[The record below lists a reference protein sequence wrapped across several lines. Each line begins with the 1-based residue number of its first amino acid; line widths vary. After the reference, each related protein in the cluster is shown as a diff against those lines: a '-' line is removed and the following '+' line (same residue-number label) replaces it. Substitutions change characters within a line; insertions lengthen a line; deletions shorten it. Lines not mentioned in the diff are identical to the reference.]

1 MQRKFV
7 MKKIAAYLKKEV
19 VLCIAII
26 LAVLS
31 MFIIR
36 PDSPYLSYID
46 FRTLAILFCLMTIV
60 AGFKELGFFDLLA
73 EKLLTAAGSLRATVL
88 VLVFL
93 CFFLSMVITN
103 DVALITFVP
112 FTITVLHKMGEEV
125 RRKWMLQVVV
135 MQTIA
140 ANLGSMFTPIGN
152 PQNLY
157 LFGLTDFTTLDFLK
171 FMFPYMGVSF
181 LLLTG
186 WIFLAAG
193 GKKERGMAGEPT
205 EYVTV
210 DSCGNRIEKTIV
222 YSLLLV
228 LSLLTVGRILPY
240 WIAFVCVLLYT
251 LLRNHSLLR
260 KVDYS
265 LLGTFAALFIFIG
278 NLGRIQVFH
287 DFLLKIITGREVI
300 TAVIA
305 SQVMSNVPA
314 AILLSG
320 FTENVRGLI
329 VGTNLGG
336 LGTLIASMASLI
348 SFKYVAEEAGREK
361 GTYLRLF
368 TVANLLFLA
377 VLLGVAG
384 VLGQF

>member
-1 MQRKFV
+1 MNQVFNF
-7 MKKIAAYLKKEV
+7 IKKEI

-31 MFIIR
+31 MFFVK
-36 PDSPYLSYID
+36 PDRQYLAYID

-60 AGFKELGFFDLLA
+60 AGFKQLGFFDLLA
-73 EKLLTAAGSLRATVL
+73 EKLLSAAKGVKATVA

-93 CFFLSMVITN
+93 CFFLSMLITN

-112 FTITVLHKMGEEV
+112 FTITVMKKMEEPI
-125 RRKWMLQVVV
+125 RQRWMLPVIV

-157 LFGLTDFTTLDFLK
+157 LFGLTDFNTLEFLSL
-171 FMFPYMGVSF
+171 MLPYTGVSF
-181 LLLTG
+181 LLLLVWILCWEGKSKMTDGGYRGEHVRIMTG
-186 WIFLAAG
+186 QND
-193 GKKERGMAGEPT
+193 R
-205 EYVTV
+205 
-210 DSCGNRIEKTIV
+210 EKTLV
-222 YSLLLV
+222 YSLLLL

-240 WIAFVCVLLYT
+240 WMALVGVLVYT
-251 LLRNHSLLR
+251 LCRDARLLR

-265 LLGTFAALFIFIG
+265 LLGTFTALFIFIG
-278 NLGRIQVFH
+278 NLGRIQGFH
-287 DFLLKIITGREVI
+287 DFLLKVITDREVI
-300 TAVIA
+300 TAVAA

-320 FTENVRGLI
+320 FTDHIEGLI

-336 LGTLIASMASLI
+336 LGTMIASMASLI
-348 SFKYVAEEAGREK
+348 SFKYVVGENPQYK
-361 GTYLRLF
+361 GKYFRLF
-368 TVANLLFLA
+368 TVANVVFL
-377 VLLGVAG
+377 VILMGVAWI
-384 VLGQF
+384 LGAN

>member
-1 MQRKFV
+1 
-7 MKKIAAYLKKEV
+7 MKAVVTYLKKEI
-19 VLCIAII
+19 VLCIAIL

-31 MFIIR
+31 VFFVR
-36 PDSPYLSYID
+36 PDSQYLSYID

-60 AGFKELGFFDLLA
+60 AEFKELGFFDLLA
-73 EKLLTAAGSLRATVL
+73 EKLLAAAKSLRAAIL

-112 FTITVLHKMGEEV
+112 FTITVLNKMGTEV
-125 RRKWMLQVVV
+125 RQKWLFRVVV

-171 FMFPYMGVSF
+171 LMFPYTGVSG
-181 LLLTG
+181 LLLVG
-186 WIFLAAG
+186 WIFLSTCGTSGSVIPRDTA
-193 GKKERGMAGEPT
+193 KST
-205 EYVTV
+205 VTV
-210 DSCGNRIEKTIV
+210 PGEKRREKTIA
-222 YSLLLV
+222 YSLLLG

-240 WIAFVCVLLYT
+240 WVVFVCVLLYT
-251 LLRNHSLLR
+251 LCRNSSLLR

-287 DFLLKIITGREVI
+287 DFLMKMITGREVI

-320 FTENVRGLI
+320 FTENIQGLI

-377 VLLGVAG
+377 VLLGAAG
-384 VLGQF
+384 VLQQF

>member
-36 PDSPYLSYID
+36 PDSQYLSYID

-193 GKKERGMAGEPT
+193 GKKERGMAEEPT

-210 DSCGNRIEKTIV
+210 DSSGNRIEKTIV

-300 TAVIA
+300 TAIIA
-305 SQVMSNVPA
+305 SQVMSNVPTA
-314 AILLSG
+314 
-320 FTENVRGLI
+320 
-329 VGTNLGG
+329 
-336 LGTLIASMASLI
+336 
-348 SFKYVAEEAGREK
+348 
-361 GTYLRLF
+361 RLPPC
-368 TVANLLFLA
+368 
-377 VLLGVAG
+377 
-384 VLGQF
+384 

>member
-7 MKKIAAYLKKEV
+7 MKKIVADLKKEV

-36 PDSPYLSYID
+36 PDSQYLSYID

-73 EKLLTAAGSLRATVL
+73 EKLLAAAGNLRATIL

-125 RRKWMLQVVV
+125 RQKWLFQVVV

-157 LFGLTDFTTLDFLK
+157 LFGLSDFTTLDFLK

-181 LLLTG
+181 LLLVG
-186 WIFLAAG
+186 WICLATC
-193 GKKERGMAGEPT
+193 GKKERGIAGETT
-205 EYVTV
+205 EHTPAV
-210 DSCGNRIEKTIV
+210 SCENRIEKTIV
-222 YSLLLV
+222 YSLLLL

-251 LLRNHSLLR
+251 LLRNHALLR

-265 LLGTFAALFIFIG
+265 LLGTFTALFIFIG
-278 NLGRIQVFH
+278 NLGRIQAFH
-287 DFLLKIITGREVI
+287 DFLIKIITGREVI

-348 SFKYVAEEAGREK
+348 SFKCVAEEAGREK
-361 GTYLRLF
+361 GRYLWLF
-368 TVANLLFLA
+368 TVVNLVFLA
-377 VLLGVAG
+377 VLLGTAG